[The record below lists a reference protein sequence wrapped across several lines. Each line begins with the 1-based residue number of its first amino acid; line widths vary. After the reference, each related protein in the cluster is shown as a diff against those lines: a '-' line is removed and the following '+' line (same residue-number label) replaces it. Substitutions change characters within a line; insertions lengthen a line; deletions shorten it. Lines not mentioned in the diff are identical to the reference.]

1 MSMNM
6 KTLMSVLMATTVST
20 AAFAQSASTDGNAGV
35 GADVSAGASVGADAS
50 TNASDNSNAAAAEKG
65 NSKAAKGNYGQLI
78 SGLQTSEVSADVV
91 SGLDAEADATI
102 TLLSELKG
110 EAAENASAL
119 DNALS
124 KQEEGIADL
133 RTEIEANAE
142 LMSALEAEG
151 YSVDQVVAVNSA
163 NSGEITLVVDDSQ

>member
-1 MSMNM
+1 MPMTM
-6 KTLMSVLMATTVST
+6 KTLMSALMATTVST
-20 AAFAQSASTDGNAGV
+20 AAFAQTTSTDAGAGV

-50 TNASDNSNAAAAEKG
+50 TNASGNSNAADKG

-78 SGLQTSEVSADVV
+78 SGLQSSEVSADVV
-91 SGLDAEADATI
+91 SGLDVEADATI
-102 TLLSELKG
+102 TLLSDLKG

-124 KQEEGIADL
+124 KQEDSIADL
-133 RTEIEANAE
+133 RTEIETNAE
-142 LMSALEAEG
+142 LMAALEAEG

>member
-1 MSMNM
+1 MPMNM

-35 GADVSAGASVGADAS
+35 GADASAGASVGADTS
-50 TNASDNSNAAAAEKG
+50 TSASDNSNAAADKG
-65 NSKAAKGNYGQLI
+65 NSKAAKANYGQLI
-78 SGLQTSEVSADVV
+78 SALQTSEVSADVV

-124 KQEEGIADL
+124 KQDESMADL

>member
-6 KTLMSVLMATTVST
+6 KTLMSALMATTLST
-20 AAFAQSASTDGNAGV
+20 ATFAQSASTDGNAGV

-50 TNASDNSNAAAAEKG
+50 TNASDNSNAAAADKG

-102 TLLSELKG
+102 TLLSELK
-110 EAAENASAL
+110 AENASAL

>member
-1 MSMNM
+1 MPMTM
-6 KTLMSVLMATTVST
+6 KTLMSALMATTVST
-20 AAFAQSASTDGNAGV
+20 AAFAQTTSTDAGAGV
-35 GADVSAGASVGADAS
+35 GADVSAEASVGADAS
-50 TNASDNSNAAAAEKG
+50 TNASGNGNAAADKD

-78 SGLQTSEVSADVV
+78 SGLQSSEVSADVV
-91 SGLDAEADATI
+91 SGLDVEADATI
-102 TLLSELKG
+102 TLLSDLKG

-124 KQEEGIADL
+124 KQEDSIADL
-133 RTEIEANAE
+133 RTEIETNAE
-142 LMSALEAEG
+142 LMAALEAEG

>member
-1 MSMNM
+1 V
-6 KTLMSVLMATTVST
+6 TG
-20 AAFAQSASTDGNAGV
+20 F
-35 GADVSAGASVGADAS
+35 
-50 TNASDNSNAAAAEKG
+50 
-65 NSKAAKGNYGQLI
+65 
-78 SGLQTSEVSADVV
+78 EVSADVV
-91 SGLDAEADATI
+91 SVLDAEADATI

-110 EAAENASAL
+110 EATENASAL

-151 YSVDQVVAVNSA
+151 YSVDQVVAFNSA